1 MCYDILLPLVNDKN
15 DDDDGADDVLGTNL
29 IYEGARACV
38 CETVTDLELLLSRSE
53 PLLIPSSL
61 SSS

>member
-53 PLLIPSSL
+53 PL
-61 SSS
+61 

>member
-38 CETVTDLELLLSRSE
+38 
-53 PLLIPSSL
+53 
-61 SSS
+61 